1 MSELLFGFHGEEL
14 KSFYELGERF
24 AKKELAPKALELDR
38 YPHSQF
44 NESALKAA
52 AEIGLFN
59 LTLPESFGGS
69 GQGMTALSVILP
81 SLASADASFGA
92 VVFIQIFAQSAIV
105 RWAKKEIAE
114 KYLKPKDRGLPR
126 LCAFPVY
133 APPTDL
139 PLEVK
144 ALKEGDSYS
153 LTGKISS
160 LALAPVAEIMI
171 IPAEVQGSGQASFFI
186 VEKNSSGVK
195 VSEPVLGL
203 GLHNCPVA
211 DVELWGVKVPLENL
225 LGGEGQA
232 SEDYPEFYA
241 SFGGA
246 LASLSLGV
254 LIGSFRT
261 AKSFA
266 EERYQGGKQI
276 IEHDQVRM
284 MLANMAL
291 LIETGETICLNA
303 SRAVDQG
310 KGLTQAFAGGIFL
323 TDAVTRATTDGVQCL
338 GGYGYMHD
346 YGQEKRMRDAK
357 QIQAMF
363 GPSPLKRLELME
375 TILRRE
381 G

>member
-1 MSELLFGFHGEEL
+1 MSGFLTGFKDEEL
-14 KSFYELGERF
+14 KSFWELGERF

-44 NESALKAA
+44 NASALKAA

-59 LTLPESFGGS
+59 LTLPEFLGGS
-69 GQGMTALSVILP
+69 GQGVTALSVILS

-105 RWAKKEIAE
+105 KWAKKEIAE
-114 KYLKPKDRGLPR
+114 KYLKTKAPR
-126 LCAFPVY
+126 LCAFPIY

-144 ALKEGDSYS
+144 ALKESSGYL
-153 LTGKISS
+153 LTGEISS

-171 IPAEVQGSGQASFFI
+171 IPAEVQGSGEASFFI

-211 DVELWGVKVPLENL
+211 DVELKGVKVPLENL

-232 SEDYPEFYA
+232 GDSYPEFYA
-241 SFGGA
+241 LFGGA

-276 IEHDQVRM
+276 IDHDQVRM

-303 SRAVDQG
+303 SQAVDQG

-323 TDAVTRATTDGVQCL
+323 ADVVTRATTDGVQCL

-363 GPSPLKRLELME
+363 GPSPLKRLELLE